1 MALNIAV
8 CMKVAPDPD
17 KYNLIKLDPVTKT
30 LMRAGIDS
38 VISTTDLHAIELALQ
53 LKKKFGGKVTVI
65 NMGPPS
71 NEKQLREAL
80 GYGCDEAVLLSDRKL
95 GGADAL
101 ATSYTLFKGLEKS
114 GSFDLVLLGN
124 ISDDGSTAH
133 VLSQLGEWLG
143 VPHLTHVVSFDMA
156 DESSASAGME
166 IDGGL
171 YLYNISLPAVVG
183 VTKRL
188 NTVRHPNVRDIFMA
202 KKKPLTVLT
211 AEDLPELDE
220 SRIGLAGSPTQ
231 AVGYIDADFHRDC
244 VEITGKSEEQADEQG
259 NRYLF
264 RLQRKAGVYSRGYG
278 GGRRLRPKAQKQRLR
293 QGDFHMQRKAGGA

>member
-8 CMKVAPDPD
+8 CVKVAPDPD

-30 LMRAGIDS
+30 LIRAGIDS

-53 LKKKFGGKVTVI
+53 LKKKFGGKVTVV

-101 ATSYTLFKGLEKS
+101 ATSYTLFKGIESL
-114 GSFDLVLLGN
+114 GGFDLVLLGN

-133 VLSQLGEWLG
+133 VPSQLGEWLG
-143 VPHLTHVVSFDMA
+143 LPHLTDVISFEMEREDSVLA
-156 DESSASAGME
+156 AKE
-166 IDGGL
+166 IDGGVNT
-171 YLYNISLPAVVG
+171 YEVSLPAVFG

-202 KKKPLTVLT
+202 KKKPYSVLT
-211 AEDLPELDE
+211 ADALPELDE
-220 SRIGLAGSPTQ
+220 GRIGLAGSPTQ

-244 VEITGKSEEQADEQG
+244 TEISGKPEEQAAELI
-259 NRYLF
+259 RIIKTV
-264 RLQRKAGVYSRGYG
+264 RK
-278 GGRRLRPKAQKQRLR
+278 
-293 QGDFHMQRKAGGA
+293 

>member
-30 LMRAGIDS
+30 LIRDGIDS

-53 LKKKFGGKVTVI
+53 LKKKFGGKVTLI
-65 NMGPPS
+65 NMGPQS

-80 GYGCDEAVLLSDRKL
+80 GYGCDDAVLISDRRL

-101 ATSYTLFKGLEKS
+101 ATSYTLFKGLEKC
-114 GSFDLVLLGN
+114 GGFDLVLLGN
-124 ISDDGSTAH
+124 ISDDGATAH
-133 VLSQLGEWLG
+133 VPSQLGEWLG
-143 VPHLTHVVSFDMA
+143 VPHLTDVMSFDMP
-156 DESSASAGME
+156 DESSALVEKE

-171 YLYNISLPAVVG
+171 NVYRLRLPAVVG

-202 KKKPLTVLT
+202 KKKPFTVLT
-211 AEDLPELDE
+211 ADDLPELDE

-244 VEITGKSEEQADEQG
+244 IEITGKPEQQAAE
-259 NRYLF
+259 LV
-264 RLQRKAGVYSRGYG
+264 RLIKSV
-278 GGRRLRPKAQKQRLR
+278 KK
-293 QGDFHMQRKAGGA
+293 